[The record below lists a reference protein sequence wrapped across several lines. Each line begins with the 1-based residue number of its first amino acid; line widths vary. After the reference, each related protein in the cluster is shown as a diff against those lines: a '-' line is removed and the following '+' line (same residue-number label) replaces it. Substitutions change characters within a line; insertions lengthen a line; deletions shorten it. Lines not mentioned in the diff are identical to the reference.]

1 MKQYQKRNRLYYF
14 AALAA
19 IVASTSFA
27 VTLQFFKGDVLD
39 AALAGEVSAAIRWI
53 VLLLAF
59 ILCENFFCFL
69 YDRFTAKFVT
79 ECTKMLKQDI
89 FKSILQRSYVSYKEH
104 PEGWYISKYTNEADS
119 IKDYYFQM
127 LPLLCQILLKVV
139 FVSAALFLLDARIAV
154 LTLLLLTTPL
164 YVPKLIEKPL
174 QAAQSMQIQT
184 VESVLTCMQ
193 DWLSGFEI
201 VKNFSVEHS
210 ILKKFEAAND
220 RSMSAMFHNA
230 TWRAR
235 SQLLTSLISYLSYFV
250 ILAASAKLVLSGAF
264 SAGDFFVAIGMIDQL
279 SYPLISLADI
289 FRALISIRPTCRSMQ
304 HFLAESD
311 SSAGSRALKAVRR
324 EIRYDSVT
332 FSYPNTAEPVLR
344 NLTFTIQK
352 GGRYLLRG
360 PSGCGKTTAINLLL
374 KYYSADSG
382 EIFIDGVPLSAFDST
397 YDCMTVVRQEAVLF
411 HDSLRNNLTLY
422 QDVEDEKLFQVL
434 HAVELDKF
442 ANREALSSAITEN
455 GANLSGGEKKRICL
469 ARALL
474 RDTDVLILDEP
485 LANLDEAT
493 ASKIEDLL
501 LSMQGKTLLVVS
513 HQFTQQKLHRFD
525 GVLDFN
531 AFTEYLCP
539 SNANFR

>member
-59 ILCENFFCFL
+59 ILCENFFFFL

-210 ILKKFEAAND
+210 ILKKFEAVND
-220 RSMSAMFHNA
+220 RSMAAMFHNA
-230 TWRAR
+230 TWRAG

-311 SSAGSRALKAVRR
+311 SSAGSRALKAVRH

-344 NLTFTIQK
+344 NLTFTIQR

-485 LANLDEAT
+485 LANLDDAT

-531 AFTEYLCP
+531 TFTEYLCP
-539 SNANFR
+539 SNAIFR

>member
-19 IVASTSFA
+19 IVTSTIFA

-39 AALAGEVSAAIRWI
+39 AALSGEISAAIRWI
-53 VLLLAF
+53 VLLLVF
-59 ILCENFFCFL
+59 ILCESFFHFL
-69 YDRFTAKFVT
+69 YARFTGKFVT

-89 FKSILQRSYVSYKEH
+89 FKSILQRSYVAYKGH

-164 YVPKLIEKPL
+164 YLPKLIEKPL
-174 QAAQSMQIQT
+174 QAAQSMQIKT
-184 VESVLTCMQ
+184 VESVLTCIQ

-210 ILKKFEAAND
+210 ILKKFDAVND
-220 RSMSAMFHNA
+220 RSMTAMFHNA
-230 TWRAR
+230 TWQAK

-250 ILAASAKLVLSGAF
+250 ILAASARLVLSGAF

-289 FRALISIRPTCRSMQ
+289 FRALVSIRPTCQSMQ
-304 HFLAESD
+304 HFLAEYD
-311 SSAGSRALKAVRR
+311 SLTGARALKAVHR

-332 FSYPNTAEPVLR
+332 FSYPNAEKPVLR
-344 NLTFTIQK
+344 NLTFSMQK

-382 EIFIDGVPLSAFDST
+382 EIFIDEFPLSAFDST
-397 YDCMTVVRQEAVLF
+397 YDCMTVVRQDAVLF

-422 QDVEDEKLFQVL
+422 QDMEDEKLFQVL

-455 GANLSGGEKKRICL
+455 GTNLSGGEKKRICL

-474 RDTDVLILDEP
+474 RNTDVLILDEP
-485 LANLDEAT
+485 LANLDDAT

-501 LSMQGKTLLVVS
+501 LSIQGKILLVVS
-513 HQFTQQKLHRFD
+513 HQFTQQKLQRFD

-531 AFTEYLCP
+531 T
-539 SNANFR
+539 SNA